1 MNEEIKKKL
10 EVIEMITEK
19 EMMRCIENIKE
30 QLILSKGEGDM
41 TFQEFRKWVRNSI
54 SEWYDY
60 ERGEE

>member
-1 MNEEIKKKL
+1 MN
-10 EVIEMITEK
+10 EMITEK

-54 SEWYDY
+54 SEWYDF